1 MWKIKEE
8 KQQMRIVDWQ
18 YFKDPN
24 EINKAIKNQYT
35 NWGGITAENII
46 SITYDNSHE
55 CYVVFWRYEE

>member
-1 MWKIKEE
+1 
-8 KQQMRIVDWQ
+8 MRIVDWQ

-35 NWGGITAENII
+35 NWSGITAENII